1 MKATPY
7 RTVRD
12 GVISRMGIDPAQ
24 PLMASQASALAEYL
38 TTAAAT
44 AWTFFDWP
52 DIYLTESRTP
62 VGDGFQTGVYTYE
75 ADYVGTTSY
84 IGRALQGSA
93 FAEPVW
99 RIKRI
104 TTTAEGELINIDT
117 AEDVAWDDRTIATY
131 IETSANEAAED
142 EFPFI
147 PLILTGFNSIGAV
160 LKIYDRNPHECGS
173 QPFTKTYCHVVTDD
187 RILITDTSYTAGDP
201 VWVEFTLPQ
210 PKFTSTAFNAST
222 AYLPGDLVYY
232 NTTGDCYEAITAT
245 TGNLPTND
253 EFWLRHRIPA
263 FLADY
268 LKFYALAETL
278 SEDGQMDKANY
289 QFARAEGILQQRMD
303 DAWLRKG
310 EVRRWSASFQ

>member
-1 MKATPY
+1 VKATPY

-52 DIYLTESRTP
+52 ETTYTEQRVVLGT
-62 VGDGFQTGVYTYE
+62 GFAEGGYTYE
-75 ADYVGTTSY
+75 HDYQGTISY
-84 IGRALQGSA
+84 IGRAVQGSE
-93 FAEPVW
+93 FSDFVW
-99 RIKRI
+99 RIKRVS
-104 TTTAEGELINIDT
+104 TTASGEVSNIDT
-117 AEDVAWDDRTIATY
+117 ALNVAWNDRTTALY
-131 IETSANEAAED
+131 VEDSGNEAPED
-142 EFPFI
+142 ALPYI
-147 PLILTGFNSIGAV
+147 PLIQTGQTPIGNVAAV
-160 LKIYDRNPHECGS
+160 YADKPSEYAITQKLE
-173 QPFTKTYCHVVTDD
+173 FVVT
-187 RILITDTSYTAGDP
+187 GDSLVIIDENYVSGP
-201 VWVEFTLPQ
+201 VYVEFSLPQ
-210 PKFTSTAFNAST
+210 PKFTSTAFNSST
-222 AYLPGDLVYY
+222 AYAAGDLVYY
-232 NTTGDCYEAITAT
+232 NTTGDCYEALQDT
-245 TGNLPTND
+245 TGNLPTNE

-310 EVRRWSASFQ
+310 EVRRYSASFQ

>member
-210 PKFTSTAFNAST
+210 PKFTSTAFNASR

>member
-24 PLMASQASALAEYL
+24 PLMASQATALAEYL

-52 DIYLTESRTP
+52 EVYLTEARTP
-62 VGDGFQTGVYTYE
+62 AGDGFQTGVYTYE
-75 ADYVGTTSY
+75 SDYVGTTSY
-84 IGRALQGSA
+84 IGRAVQGSQ
-93 FAEPVW
+93 FSDPVW
-99 RIKRI
+99 RIKRV
-104 TTTAEGELINIDT
+104 TTTAAGDLLNIDT
-117 AEDVAWDDRTIATY
+117 AANVAWDDRTTATY

-142 EFPFI
+142 EFPYI
-147 PLILTGFNSIGAV
+147 PLVAQGLKPIGTV

-173 QPFTKTYCHVVTDD
+173 QPLTKTFCHVVTDD
-187 RILITDTSYTAGDP
+187 RILITDTSYTAGEP
-201 VWVEFTLPQ
+201 VWVEFSLPQ
-210 PKFTSTAFNAST
+210 PRFTATAFNSST
-222 AYLPGDLVYY
+222 AYAAGDLVYY
-232 NTTGDCYEAITAT
+232 NTTGDCYEAIADT
-245 TGNLPTND
+245 TGNLPTNE

-310 EVRRWSASFQ
+310 EVRRYSASFQ

>member
-24 PLMASQASALAEYL
+24 PLMASQATALAEYL

-52 DIYLTESRTP
+52 DVYLTEARTP
-62 VGDGFQTGVYTYE
+62 VGEGYAPGLYTYE
-75 ADYVGTTSY
+75 SDYVGTTSY
-84 IGRALQGSA
+84 IGRALQGSQ
-93 FAEPVW
+93 FADPVW
-99 RIKRI
+99 RIKRVS
-104 TTTAEGELINIDT
+104 TTAAGDMLNIDT
-117 AEDVAWDDRTIATY
+117 AVDVAWNDRTTATY
-131 IETSANEAAED
+131 IETSTNAPAE
-142 EFPFI
+142 EFI
-147 PLILTGFNSIGAV
+147 PYIPLLAPGQKAIGNV
-160 LKIYDRNPHECGS
+160 LKVYDIKPDEGRVTLS
-173 QPFTKTYCHVVTDD
+173 LDFVVTED
-187 RILITDTSYTAGDP
+187 RILITDTDYISGQ
-201 VWVEFTLPQ
+201 VWVEFSLPQ
-210 PKFTSTAFNAST
+210 PKFTSTAFNSST
-222 AYLPGDLVYY
+222 AYAAGDLVYY
-232 NTTGDCYEAITAT
+232 NSTGDCYEAIADT
-245 TGNLPTND
+245 TGNLPTNE

-268 LKFYALAETL
+268 LKFYSLAETL

-310 EVRRWSASFQ
+310 EVRRYSASFQ